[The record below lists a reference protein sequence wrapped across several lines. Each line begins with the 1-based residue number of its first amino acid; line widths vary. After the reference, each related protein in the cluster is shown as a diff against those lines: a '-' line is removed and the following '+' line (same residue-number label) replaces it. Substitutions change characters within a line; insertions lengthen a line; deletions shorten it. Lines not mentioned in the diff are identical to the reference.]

1 MMSMCP
7 ICYELYSNLWSRP
20 CCECGYKT
28 INLSVELIG
37 VVKLLIDRGFI
48 VSGATCTT
56 HDDQIKE
63 GKTTQIRIDFKATYP
78 QALFE
83 ELPPDWLLSN
93 YNLAKNGEIY
103 EPKLSML
110 TCVCRHPPSE
120 SDSLSIQFDKMLTID
135 NFEIWLMDIDP
146 EGCRAILR
154 LYGCL

>member
-7 ICYELYSNLWSRP
+7 ICFELYSNLWSKP
-20 CCECGYKT
+20 CCSCGHQT
-28 INLSVELIG
+28 IILSVELIG
-37 VVKLLIDRGFI
+37 AVKLLIDRGFI

-56 HDDQIKE
+56 HDDQVKK

-93 YNLAKNGEIY
+93 YNLAKDGMVF
-103 EPKLSML
+103 EPDLSML
-110 TCVCRHPPSE
+110 TCVCSHPPNE
-120 SDSLSIQFDKMLTID
+120 SDSLSIEFDKILTIY
-135 NFEIWLMDIDP
+135 NMETWLQGKYP
-146 EGCRAILR
+146 EACKALLR